1 MYDLLIENARIVDG
15 TGAPAYP
22 GSLAVKDGR
31 IVALGAVHGRD
42 AREIIDAAG
51 QVLAPGFVDPH
62 THFDAQIAWD
72 SLLTPSAEHGVTTAV
87 MGNCG
92 VGVAPVRPTMH
103 DFLMGDLVNVE
114 GIPQNVMEAGIDWQW
129 GHFGEYMDAMD
140 RRGLGINVAAMVAM
154 TPLRHYAM
162 GEASLSRAAD
172 AHEIAAM
179 TAAFSGAMEAGAFGY
194 STTREGVHVG
204 YQGKPVACR
213 NASLDEHRALCGVLR
228 KAGRGNVE
236 LTLKLGGVVST
247 EEHDFLELLV
257 RESTRPVTWLA
268 VVNAAEQPRSYEERM
283 AAVADLTAW
292 DMAVPQT
299 TCRPLRFQLNLAN
312 PYILGVFPSWQPVMR
327 LSREQ
332 KLARYADPAFR
343 QAFRDDLKNIPA
355 FGKDIWSRFYVL
367 DGISDQARGLA
378 KAGQSLRQLADAQAR
393 DPMDLLVE
401 IAVEDELRTTFD
413 MVALNYDAADTIPLM
428 RDERLLIGLSDA
440 GAHLDMLCDA
450 GYSTHL
456 LQRWVRETGA
466 LTLEQGV
473 QKLTSI
479 PARFFGIHDRGV
491 LAVGKAADLVI
502 FDPDTVAC
510 GDKQWAHDLPGGGRR
525 FVTRS
530 TGVRATIVGGEV
542 LFENGAYRQGA
553 RKGRMLRSYDA

>member
-31 IVALGAVHGRD
+31 IVALGAVHNRE

-62 THFDAQIAWD
+62 THYDAQIAWD

-103 DFLMGDLVNVE
+103 EFLMGDLVNVE
-114 GIPQNVMEAGIDWQW
+114 GIPQDVMQAGIDWQW
-129 GHFGEYMDAMD
+129 GRFGEYMDAMD

-172 AHEIAAM
+172 ADEIATM
-179 TAAFSGAMEAGAFGY
+179 TASFAGAMEAGAFGY

-228 KAGRGNVE
+228 QAGRGNVE
-236 LTLKLGGVVST
+236 LTLKLGGVVSS

-312 PYILGVFPSWQPVMR
+312 PYIL
-327 LSREQ
+327 
-332 KLARYADPAFR
+332 
-343 QAFRDDLKNIPA
+343 
-355 FGKDIWSRFYVL
+355 
-367 DGISDQARGLA
+367 
-378 KAGQSLRQLADAQAR
+378 
-393 DPMDLLVE
+393 
-401 IAVEDELRTTFD
+401 
-413 MVALNYDAADTIPLM
+413 
-428 RDERLLIGLSDA
+428 
-440 GAHLDMLCDA
+440 
-450 GYSTHL
+450 
-456 LQRWVRETGA
+456 
-466 LTLEQGV
+466 
-473 QKLTSI
+473 
-479 PARFFGIHDRGV
+479 
-491 LAVGKAADLVI
+491 
-502 FDPDTVAC
+502 
-510 GDKQWAHDLPGGGRR
+510 
-525 FVTRS
+525 
-530 TGVRATIVGGEV
+530 
-542 LFENGAYRQGA
+542 
-553 RKGRMLRSYDA
+553 